1 MRKIF
6 LGLMLS
12 CCVGAI
18 AACQNAT
25 ETPETVTSESD
36 TSTEQTTTDTTE
48 PTSEPEATESETAA
62 TTDTTDSAATAS
74 KPTAAANQTTTPGAA
89 KPVPP
94 LPAEC
99 TNPQDQAAMNQCAK
113 AEYERA
119 DVQLNNA
126 YQSVQAPLSE
136 PQASEL
142 VTAENAWITF
152 RDSYC
157 DFVKAQFAGGSI
169 EPTVHF
175 GCLTQLTKSR
185 TSELQQTKSA
195 SMSFEA
201 ADQELNAVYQDLQ
214 SYLSP
219 ADQDL
224 LIDAQLAWLEY
235 RDAHCA
241 FETGD
246 LNTCLAQVT
255 ETQVQ
260 ELKQQLDTRSL

>member
-18 AACQNAT
+18 AACQNST
-25 ETPETVTSESD
+25 ETAETVTPESD
-36 TSTEQTTTDTTE
+36 TAAEQTAADTTE
-48 PTSEPEATESETAA
+48 PTSETEAAEPDTSDTTASTATE
-62 TTDTTDSAATAS
+62 S
-74 KPTAAANQTTTPGAA
+74 KPTAAANQTTASAEA

-99 TNPQDQAAMNQCAK
+99 SNPQDQSAMTQCAK

-126 YQSVQAPLSE
+126 YQSVQATLSG
-136 PQASEL
+136 PKANEL

-169 EPTVHF
+169 EPMVHF

-214 SYLSP
+214 SYLAP

-241 FETGD
+241 FETGN

-255 ETQVQ
+255 ETQVE